1 MKPKQKFQI
10 CDFYKEVYI
19 LLLDKCPEDKYLRR
33 LSDLNDTEF
42 KYLQNFIGEHSLL
55 QLYTNIG
62 VMEAIEHIIETAIC
76 NENIKEVNDHGEIYW
91 IRMF

>member
-1 MKPKQKFQI
+1 MKSKQKFQI

-42 KYLQNFIGEHSLL
+42 KYLQNFIG
-55 QLYTNIG
+55 
-62 VMEAIEHIIETAIC
+62 
-76 NENIKEVNDHGEIYW
+76 
-91 IRMF
+91 